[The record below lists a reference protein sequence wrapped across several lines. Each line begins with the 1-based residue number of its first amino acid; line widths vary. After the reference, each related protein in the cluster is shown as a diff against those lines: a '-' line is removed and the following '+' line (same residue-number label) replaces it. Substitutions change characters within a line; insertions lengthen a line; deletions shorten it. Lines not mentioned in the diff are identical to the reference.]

1 MTPCNKIKREILMW
15 AAKEDDLAFLKKMPI
30 ETDEQVEAAYEKLV
44 EAGAHGDF
52 ESEFREG
59 DEETDIPADWSR
71 HYECKSVAAK
81 LSDGSWVGWSY
92 WYGGGKYGDPESIE
106 WMEDAYDLDCKEE
119 EKTLIVRTFTKK
131 K

>member
-1 MTPCNKIKREILMW
+1 MTPCNKIKRDILMC
-15 AAKEDDLAFLKKMPI
+15 AAKEDDLAFLKEMPI
-30 ETDEQVEAAYEKLV
+30 KTDEQVEAAYEKLV
-44 EAGAHGDF
+44 EAGAHWDF

-59 DEETDIPADWSR
+59 DEETNIPADWSR

-81 LSDGSWVGWSY
+81 LSDGSWVGWNY
-92 WYGGGKYGDPESIE
+92 WYGGGKHGNPEEIE

-131 K
+131 